1 MQIKSPT
8 TRPLNGPLS
17 QWFTLHLTFHPRA
30 HCYDSHD
37 DGGDMSRVTMADAVM
52 VLTAHNM
59 LSKGKMTLQ
68 K

>member
-1 MQIKSPT
+1 MQIKSPAT
-8 TRPLNGPLS
+8 LCPLNGPLS

-52 VLTAHNM
+52 VLT
-59 LSKGKMTLQ
+59 TCCQ
-68 K
+68 RVR